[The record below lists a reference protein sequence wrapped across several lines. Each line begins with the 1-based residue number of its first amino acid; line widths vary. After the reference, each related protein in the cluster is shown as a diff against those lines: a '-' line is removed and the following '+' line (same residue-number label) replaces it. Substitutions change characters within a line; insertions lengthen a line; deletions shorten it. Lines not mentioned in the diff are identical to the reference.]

1 MQNLEKLS
9 RFMKMKH
16 ANNLLFCEWL
26 AQNTK
31 LSQKSIINYQ
41 GGINATSN
49 DMLKRNI
56 IDKSIFEMDLNELDN
71 ALSKIIFD
79 THFIAKDT
87 KGNKMYSVALKQY
100 RYFLATYFCS
110 MVLDST
116 TNRKNKITQKET
128 KTKIRI
134 GQNNFRKE
142 LLQKYQKC
150 VITGLNNPLLLIA
163 SHIKPWAV
171 SNDTERLD
179 INNGILLS
187 ATYDKLFDNGLI
199 SFKKN
204 GALLVSSF
212 LNANDLKILELNK
225 NQIFNLQMN
234 TQMQI
239 FLQYHND
246 VLFVK

>member
-1 MQNLEKLS
+1 
-9 RFMKMKH
+9 MKNKE
-16 ANNLLFCEWL
+16 LFCKWL
-26 AQNTK
+26 SHNSK

-49 DMLKRNI
+49 DMLKREI
-56 IDKSIFEMDLNELDN
+56 IDKNIFEMDLEELDN

-87 KGNKMYSVALKQY
+87 KGNKMYSIALKQY
-100 RYFLATYFCS
+100 RYFLATYFYS
-110 MVLDST
+110 ANDSA
-116 TNRKNKITQKET
+116 TNRKSKSTQKEI

-142 LLQKYQKC
+142 LLQKYERC
-150 VITGLNNPLLLIA
+150 IITGLTNPLLLVA

-171 SNDTERLD
+171 SNDIERLN

-212 LNANDLKILELNK
+212 LNESDLKTLALKK
-225 NQIFNLQMN
+225 NQIFDLQINAEMH
-234 TQMQI
+234 T

>member
-1 MQNLEKLS
+1 
-9 RFMKMKH
+9 MKH

-49 DMLKRNI
+49 DMLKQNI

-87 KGNKMYSVALKQY
+87 KGNKMYSIALKQY
-100 RYFLATYFCS
+100 RYFLATYFYS
-110 MVLDST
+110 ANDSA
-116 TNRKNKITQKET
+116 TNRKSKSTQKEI

-142 LLQKYQKC
+142 LLQKYERC
-150 VITGLNNPLLLIA
+150 IITGLTNPLLLVA

-171 SNDTERLD
+171 SNDIERLN

-212 LNANDLKILELNK
+212 LNESDLKTLALKK
-225 NQIFNLQMN
+225 NQIFDLQINAEMH
-234 TQMQI
+234 T

>member
-49 DMLKRNI
+49 DMLKQNI

-87 KGNKMYSVALKQY
+87 KGNKMYSIALKQY
-100 RYFLATYFCS
+100 RYFLATYFYS
-110 MVLDST
+110 ANDSA
-116 TNRKNKITQKET
+116 TNRKSKSTQKEI

-142 LLQKYQKC
+142 LLQKYERC
-150 VITGLNNPLLLIA
+150 IITGLTNPLLLVA

-171 SNDTERLD
+171 SNDIERLN

-212 LNANDLKILELNK
+212 LNESDLKTLALKK
-225 NQIFNLQMN
+225 NQIFDLQINAEMH
-234 TQMQI
+234 T